1 MKPRVLLADD
11 HALVVEVL
19 SRLLQEEFEVV
30 GAARDGAAAL
40 ALALAQEPD
49 LVLLDVNMP
58 VLGGIQALRQLRTR
72 LPRGRFMVLS
82 MYRDI
87 GHVREAFAAG
97 AHAYVIKDASPAE
110 LLAGVRAVAGGAV
123 YVSPQLGLDAAALQ
137 GARGM
142 PATRE
147 GSGALTSRQLEVL
160 RRVAAGASGKQIA
173 DELGISLKTVE
184 FHKASISRQLGL
196 RTTAALTR
204 YAVERGLVGGSTAP
218 EASHAAE

>member
-19 SRLLQEEFEVV
+19 VRLLQEACEVV
-30 GAARDGAAAL
+30 ATASDGAAAL
-40 ALALAQEPD
+40 ALALERQPD
-49 LVLLDVNMP
+49 LLLLDVNMP
-58 VLGGIQALRQLRTR
+58 VLGGIQAIRQLRSR
-72 LPRGRFMVLS
+72 LPRGRFVILS
-82 MYRDI
+82 MYTDI

-97 AHAYVIKDASPAE
+97 AHGYVIKDASPAE
-110 LLAGVRAVAGGAV
+110 LVAGVRAVARGEI
-123 YVSPQLGLDAAALQ
+123 YVSPQLGLDPAALE
-137 GARGM
+137 GARGI

-160 RRVAAGASGKQIA
+160 RRVAAGCSGKQIA
-173 DELGISLKTVE
+173 DDLGISLKTVE

-204 YAVERGLVGGSTAP
+204 YAVEHGLMAGAD
-218 EASHAAE
+218 AAE